1 MKKEKVELLNSK
13 VEQLISVVQ
22 HQEKKIVE
30 LEKELQIKKRDL
42 SNLIEETRILIDKVQ
57 QFNKVFEEYPIFNN
71 DSLIT
76 SENRNDEGNKD
87 KWVE

>member
-76 SENRNDEGNKD
+76 SENRNDVGNKD

>member
-30 LEKELQIKKRDL
+30 LEKELQTKKRDL

-76 SENRNDEGNKD
+76 SENRNDEGNRD